1 MVYCVK
7 NFPNLNLPC
16 ILKTKL
22 YMNLCPDPFIECLAK
37 KLEIN
42 HKSSNFKNIKN
53 DRTLVGGYFIFKI
66 FIAVV
71 LVW

>member
-1 MVYCVK
+1 
-7 NFPNLNLPC
+7 
-16 ILKTKL
+16 
-22 YMNLCPDPFIECLAK
+22 MNLCPDPFIECLAK